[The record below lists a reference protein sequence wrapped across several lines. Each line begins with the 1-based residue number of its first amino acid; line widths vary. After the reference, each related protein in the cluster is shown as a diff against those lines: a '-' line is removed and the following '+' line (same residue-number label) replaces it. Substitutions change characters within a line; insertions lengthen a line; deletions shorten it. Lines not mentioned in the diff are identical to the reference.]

1 MKQIGTIMQYTFHD
15 AIKKKAFKISNKI
28 TNLKQELKN
37 AFMQTQHL
45 IYTSYFNHEFNNL
58 TTTQEIEIYRAKLYN
73 YQNFIGITENNYDFN
88 NYYIHQMAAL
98 EERYNAILNNV
109 ALVAVKDSKFARFM
123 RSLKKLFAWNGDKE
137 KE

>member
-1 MKQIGTIMQYTFHD
+1 
-15 AIKKKAFKISNKI
+15 
-28 TNLKQELKN
+28 
-37 AFMQTQHL
+37 
-45 IYTSYFNHEFNNL
+45 
-58 TTTQEIEIYRAKLYN
+58 
-73 YQNFIGITENNYDFN
+73 
-88 NYYIHQMAAL
+88 MAAL